1 MINVLNLFLSLFLP
15 LPSVKLLNTW
25 YQMDNRYVLVSIEY
39 FIQLHIFHDN
49 NNTNT
54 VWYMILYTDTMGMI
68 PEWLYVNLISLLGNS
83 VMPLALFTG
92 NKKKRKLC
100 SSYYVLISKID
111 NLLYCGE
118 LFFVS
123 FVPTSSLSC
132 YAVVASVNS
141 HNHLLHYSL
150 FTDHYKFSI
159 F

>member
-25 YQMDNRYVLVSIEY
+25 FQMDNRYVLVSIKY

-49 NNTNT
+49 NNANT
-54 VWYMILYTDTMGMI
+54 VWYMILYTDTMCMI

-123 FVPTSSLSC
+123 FVPSSSLSC
-132 YAVVASVNS
+132 YAPADTPTHIFIANFIFSASSRN
-141 HNHLLHYSL
+141 
-150 FTDHYKFSI
+150 
-159 F
+159 